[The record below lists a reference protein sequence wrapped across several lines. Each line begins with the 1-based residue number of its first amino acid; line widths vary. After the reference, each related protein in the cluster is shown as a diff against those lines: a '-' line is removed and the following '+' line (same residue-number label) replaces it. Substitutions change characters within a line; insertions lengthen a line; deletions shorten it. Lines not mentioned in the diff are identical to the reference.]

1 MQGFLAEP
9 KQATYDVVI
18 IGGAI
23 MGSSTAW
30 LLTRMGFAGRVL
42 VVERDPSFAQAA
54 TTLSFSCIRQQF
66 STELNIRISQFGAD
80 FVQSLRQRMGGD
92 DRVPELKI
100 QNFGYLYLADTEDF
114 AATLRANQRV
124 QAAAGAGTRILT
136 PDQIGAEF
144 PFMSTDDLVLG
155 SLNTV
160 DEGYFDGSTV
170 FDWFRRKAREA
181 GVDYVADEVMGLD
194 LSPAGDRVT
203 GVRLNSGRTVGCGTV
218 VNASGTRGAKVAAMA
233 GLALPIQARKRFNW
247 VIQAETPLD
256 RSLPL
261 TIDPSGVFV
270 REVGGGTYMAGGH
283 ADVDPE
289 VAFDDFA
296 MDHGLWMDK
305 IWPAIA
311 TRIPAFEAVKVI
323 SEWAG
328 QYDYNTL
335 DQNAVTGPHPKVTNF
350 LFLNGFSGHGLQ
362 QSPAMG
368 RATAEWIVHGGYRS
382 LDLSEFHYDRVAQ
395 GRAIVE
401 GAII

>member
-1 MQGFLAEP
+1 MQGFSAEP
-9 KQATYDVVI
+9 KHATYDVVI

-30 LLTRMGFAGRVL
+30 WLTQMGFAGRIL

-233 GLALPIQARKRFNW
+233 GIALPIQARKRFNW

-296 MDHGLWMDK
+296 MDHGL
-305 IWPAIA
+305 A
-311 TRIPAFEAVKVI
+311 R
-323 SEWAG
+323 
-328 QYDYNTL
+328 QRH
-335 DQNAVTGPHPKVTNF
+335 PHPGVR
-350 LFLNGFSGHGLQ
+350 GGEGDQ
-362 QSPAMG
+362 RMG
-368 RATAEWIVHGGYRS
+368 RAV
-382 LDLSEFHYDRVAQ
+382 
-395 GRAIVE
+395 
-401 GAII
+401 